1 MLDKTK
7 KKEELLLSV
16 LDFLDKNGY
25 KESYE
30 KLKEKTDYKHKENDQ
45 AIVENLLKQKKIN
58 DLIIFIEKNMKLSN
72 DEKMKSI
79 KLLKIKKYIDL
90 VTKNCY
96 KGLEQKDSLNYLR
109 NEITPLYNQDIN
121 NDELNT
127 LTYLLFIKDKNTLK
141 EYIKENMKSFEDNS
155 FIINKI
161 IKRNFIALED
171 LYDNYNKN
179 LKEVISDENIISM
192 TINDNCLTP
201 FKPYEVWFIEISKN
215 KNYICIG
222 FSNANISVFEIKK
235 DRNNEIIINLYIT
248 FSGNEQNKKDEL
260 TSICFSNDEKY
271 ILVGL
276 NSFKII
282 IFDIINGTKIKEFKN
297 LHTSEIT
304 SIINMPN
311 SNNNNKYLTCS
322 IDKKVLMLDIST
334 GDNTNIGNF
343 CRIKQML
350 FSEIYNCII
359 IISGSKNEMICYNLT
374 TNKIE
379 YKIITSDNE
388 QIVYGNIS
396 KTDKGKYILYNIS
409 KDNPK
414 IILYNLIEKKVV
426 DKFSG
431 HTQKL
436 MIIKC
441 SFGGDQDQFILS
453 GSEDYI
459 VYVWER
465 GFSKSPK
472 YKFKGHFGMVNGAEM
487 WNNDFIISISDDKT
501 AKIWYSKNESVK
513 NIKFIKNEKNN
524 FVQKENDIDK
534 EFFNV
539 MNESMNS
546 DFDNEYLNYYDMQ
559 IEEEQNDE
567 NENEEENMEEE
578 DEI

>member
-1 MLDKTK
+1 MLDKTQ

-30 KLKEKTDYKHKENDQ
+30 KLKEKTDFNQ
-45 AIVENLLKQKKIN
+45 
-58 DLIIFIEKNMKLSN
+58 IEKNQTTARFLLNDHKINELISFIENNMKLTN
-72 DEKMKSI
+72 DEKKKSI
-79 KLLKIKKYIDL
+79 KILKIKKYIEL
-90 VTKNCY
+90 VTKNCD

-109 NEITPLYNQDIN
+109 NVITPLYNQDIK

-127 LTYLLFIKDKNTLK
+127 LARILFIKDKKELE

-161 IKRNFIALED
+161 CKRNFISLED

-179 LKEVISDENIISM
+179 LKKVISDENIISM

-201 FKPYEVWFIEISKN
+201 FKPNEVWFIEISKN
-215 KNYICIG
+215 KNYMCIG
-222 FSNANISVFEIKK
+222 FSNANISIFNIRKEK
-235 DRNNEIIINLYIT
+235 NNEIIINLYLT

-260 TSICFSNDEKY
+260 TSICFSNDEKS

-276 NSFKII
+276 NSYKII
-282 IFDIINGTKIKEFKN
+282 IFDIINGNKIKEFKN
-297 LHTSEIT
+297 LHSYEIT
-304 SIINMPN
+304 SIVSMPN
-311 SNNNNKYLTCS
+311 SNNKYLTCS

-334 GDNTNIGNF
+334 GDNTCIGIF
-343 CRIKQML
+343 CRIKQIL
-350 FSEIYNCII
+350 FSEIFNYII
-359 IISGSKNEMICYNLT
+359 ILSGSKNEIICYNLT
-374 TNKIE
+374 KKKIE
-379 YKIITSDNE
+379 YKIVTSDNS

-396 KTDKGKYILYNIS
+396 KTDKGKYIIYNIS

-431 HTQKL
+431 HIQKM

-441 SFGGDQDQFILS
+441 SFGGDKDQFILS
-453 GSEDYI
+453 GSEDYT

-465 GFSKSPK
+465 GFSMMPK
-472 YKFKGHFGMVNGAEM
+472 YKFRGHFGIVNGAEM

-501 AKIWYSKNESVK
+501 IKVWYSKNETITNVK
-513 NIKFIKNEKNN
+513 YIKNEKNN
-524 FVQKENDIDK
+524 FIQKENDIDK
-534 EFFNV
+534 EFLNV
-539 MNESMNS
+539 MNESINN
-546 DFDNEYLNYYDMQ
+546 DIDNDYYINEMQ

-567 NENEEENMEEE
+567 NEEENMEELE
-578 DEI
+578 DDI